1 MNVWPL
7 QDAKNRLSEVVRL
20 AMSEG
25 EQQITVRGESAV
37 TVISTH
43 ELNKLRGSGGSL
55 AEFLRASP
63 LQGLELPPRD
73 RDSGRHLDL
82 AP

>member
-37 TVISTH
+37 TVISTQ

-63 LQGLELPPRD
+63 LQGLELPSRD

>member
-1 MNVWPL
+1 MNIWPL

-37 TVISTH
+37 TVISTE

-63 LQGLELPPRD
+63 LQGLELPPLGAGD
-73 RDSGRHLDL
+73 TQ
-82 AP
+82 